1 MVVCLEKQEQ
11 ASETFLDTFGAQ
23 SRKRS
28 ACAMFSSE
36 LVENTGRRACFL
48 GPPFC
53 CNLPLVSGPDGVLK
67 GGDIVC
73 FAFSTVLTQFTSS
86 IRVFVSMYG
95 RASLSK
101 TPRLCSVFGAPS
113 KVERV
118 CPKHGVCA
126 VFWMYGRSSLFK
138 TQRLC
143 NSFGAHS

>member
-1 MVVCLEKQEQ
+1 MKRQEQ

-73 FAFSTVLTQFTSS
+73 FACFFAPAVLTELASS
-86 IRVFVSMYG
+86 IRVFVWVYG

-118 CPKHGVCA
+118 CPRHGACA

-143 NSFGAHS
+143 SSFGAHS

>member
-1 MVVCLEKQEQ
+1 MYGRFDARVVPPATRGKLRQNGGRKQASKTLQVDTFSTRLDPDTSGGLLNKQEQ

-28 ACAMFSSE
+28 ACAVFSSE

-73 FAFSTVLTQFTSS
+73 FACFLRPPF
-86 IRVFVSMYG
+86 
-95 RASLSK
+95 
-101 TPRLCSVFGAPS
+101 
-113 KVERV
+113 
-118 CPKHGVCA
+118 
-126 VFWMYGRSSLFK
+126 
-138 TQRLC
+138 
-143 NSFGAHS
+143 